1 MSITR
6 LAETM
11 VRREYSKKNINLPN
25 KFWNLPEYKPSY
37 QLQMRHAAKL
47 YRTYSEKAIWAVI
60 NREAWIFSLGLKK
73 LSNMIEIEESKIK
86 TAESKPEKIE
96 QEVDSS
102 VPVFRVNKGGSIF
115 DE

>member
-1 MSITR
+1 
-6 LAETM
+6 M
-11 VRREYSKKNINLPN
+11 VRREYSKKNKNLPE

-47 YRTYSEKAIWAVI
+47 YRTYSEEAIWAVI

-73 LSNMIEIEESKIK
+73 LSNMIETEESKIK
-86 TAESKPEKIE
+86 TSQARPERVEK
-96 QEVDSS
+96 EVDNNL
-102 VPVFRVNKGGSIF
+102 PVFRANKGESIF

>member
-1 MSITR
+1 MSIVR

-11 VRREYSKKNINLPN
+11 VRREYSKKNKNLPD

-37 QLQMRHAAKL
+37 QNQMRHAAKL

-73 LSNMIEIEESKIK
+73 LSNMIEVEESKIK
-86 TAESKPEKIE
+86 TNESRPEKVE

-102 VPVFRVNKGGSIF
+102 LPAFRANKGGSIF